1 MIEAFAADKG
11 IRLIAN
17 SPTTKLLQLLPQP
30 PLARLDQLN
39 VCMRS
44 AALSEVTS
52 SVLSPF
58 CKPCVPMLRSV
69 SAEIFTYHTPFWL
82 FNLWTPGRHH
92 RYGLSRRL
100 PKINGPMWGVCN
112 GLLNKDT
119 FRIRWGNASKGDKC
133 IRICFIFIFLPLQ
146 LQHHKF
152 IRSFHQRNTKQQN
165 DSQSELSSF
174 AHKRIWIHFWQPT
187 RLIAAY
193 LHHGININ

>member
-112 GLLNKDT
+112 GLVNKDT
-119 FRIRWGNASKGDKC
+119 FRIRSDFLWGNVSEVCLWQMYQRFFYFYFFCHCSCNTTNSSD
-133 IRICFIFIFLPLQ
+133 L
-146 LQHHKF
+146 F
-152 IRSFHQRNTKQQN
+152 IRVTRNSKMTVKASWAPLLTKGSGSISDN
-165 DSQSELSSF
+165 R
-174 AHKRIWIHFWQPT
+174 HV
-187 RLIAAY
+187 
-193 LHHGININ
+193 